1 MQKPCTQT
9 FVYLHKNYTALKNPK
24 PKYNPKR
31 TFMSLK
37 RYTCCICNNKYSS
50 SIDDNEPKVCY
61 SCDIKMMGCL

>member
-9 FVYLHKNYTALKNPK
+9 FVYLHTKNPK